1 MKREIT
7 CPQCVER
14 WRALVGKYPGEEIK
28 IVEGS
33 ARKAFVCDG
42 CACPLPKGT
51 TVYAMSLYT
60 QRTPYFPWED
70 DFIAQKP
77 TQAAKDNDAKE

>member
-7 CPQCVER
+7 CAKCVEN
-14 WRALVGKYPGEEIK
+14 WRALVGKYPGEEIS

-33 ARKAFVCDG
+33 ALKDFICDD

-60 QRTPYFPWED
+60 AQTPYFKWED
-70 DFIAQKP
+70 ECI
-77 TQAAKDNDAKE
+77 AAKED